1 MIFRGKA
8 LTATR
13 GCKDTG
19 TWRCQPSPFALQSLC
34 PTSLPSA
41 CLLLRVEPSAD
52 SWACFSEAPEKALL
66 WASSSSQSLNQ
77 NQPLSLIQVSKLQA
91 GQETSAQGA
100 AVHTCLSFSQ
110 APGAAFQGLLQ
121 SQLREALEG
130 DGTTSL
136 P

>member
-13 GCKDTG
+13 GY
-19 TWRCQPSPFALQSLC
+19 RHLEMPAQSVCFSEPL
-34 PTSLPSA
+34 PPSLPSA
-41 CLLLRVEPSAD
+41 CLLLRAEPSAD

-91 GQETSAQGA
+91 GQGTSG
-100 AVHTCLSFSQ
+100 
-110 APGAAFQGLLQ
+110 Q
-121 SQLREALEG
+121 SSSAY
-130 DGTTSL
+130 L
-136 P
+136 PVF